1 MTVASI
7 LRSKGNSVYTIEGGR
22 MLADA
27 AAILNDRH
35 IGAIVVVDAPGEVAG
50 ILGEREI
57 VAAIAR
63 HGAQVLTHPV
73 RDHMVRNA
81 ATCRRSDSVG
91 RLMALMTETRL
102 RHIPVVEDG
111 KLVGVV
117 SIGDIV
123 KQRIAETEREAETL
137 REYITAH

>member
-7 LRSKGNSVYTIEGGR
+7 LRSKGNAVYTIESGR
-22 MLADA
+22 LLADA
-27 AAILNDRH
+27 AAILGERR
-35 IGAIVVVDAPGEVAG
+35 IGAVVVVDVPGKVEG

-57 VAAIAR
+57 VVAIAR
-63 HGAQVLTHPV
+63 HGAGVLMRPV
-73 RDHMVRNA
+73 GDYMVRGV

-91 RLMALMTETRL
+91 LLMTIMTETRV
-102 RHIPVVEDG
+102 RHIPVVEDD

-123 KQRIAETEREAETL
+123 KQRIAETEREAESL